1 MMNTK
6 SFIKPVGWIFFTVSF
21 LDITGV
27 VLQSSLLQL
36 IFKPLIMPC
45 LILLYFVSTKSV
57 NKWYVAAMFFSFLG
71 DVLLLDKNN
80 MFLYGIA
87 AFLITQL
94 LYVFII
100 AKQLPQSGWKTK
112 ISALV
117 PFLIFFISLIS
128 ILKDS
133 LGDFL
138 IPVIIYGVAISI
150 FGFVSLL
157 NYLLKKDPASF
168 TLLGG
173 AVLFILSDSMIALH
187 KFYEP
192 HAIYPTAIMITYIIA
207 QFLIFRY
214 MVKTSGEKVQ
224 AGASKRA

>member
-1 MMNTK
+1 M
-6 SFIKPVGWIFFTVSF
+6 
-21 LDITGV
+21 
-27 VLQSSLLQL
+27 
-36 IFKPLIMPC
+36 
-45 LILLYFVSTKSV
+45 LLYFVSVKTR

-100 AKQLPQSGWKTK
+100 AKEMPQSGWKTK
-112 ISALV
+112 GLAIL

-128 ILKDS
+128 ILKDG

-157 NYLLKKDPASF
+157 NYLLKKDQASK

-192 HAIYPTAIMITYIIA
+192 RTIYPVAIMMTYIIA
-207 QFLIFRY
+207 QYLIFRY
-214 MVKTSGEKVQ
+214 MVKSS
-224 AGASKRA
+224 A